1 MDNNTV
7 PVGFM
12 LLFVCTGLL
21 LVGLSIPLLLRRIK
35 PNYWYGLRVRK
46 TLSDERVWYESNA
59 YMAKWLL
66 MLGVIHTVVSLALY
80 FIPAFRANLDA
91 YAATCGIIFM
101 LVFIF
106 VIVLSFRHLHTL

>member
-1 MDNNTV
+1 MDEIV

-12 LLFVCTGLL
+12 LFFVCTGLL

-46 TLSDERVWYESNA
+46 TLSDERIWYESNA

-66 MLGVIHTVVSLALY
+66 ILGVIHAVVSLVLY
-80 FIPAFRANLDA
+80 FIPAFRASLNT
-91 YAATCGIIFM
+91 YAITCAIIFM
-101 LVFIF
+101 IVFIL
-106 VIVLSFRHLHTL
+106 VIVLSFRHLRTL

>member
-1 MDNNTV
+1 MVESV

-12 LLFVCTGLL
+12 LFFVCTGLL

-46 TLSDERVWYESNA
+46 TLSDEHIWYESNA

-66 MLGVIHTVVSLALY
+66 FLGGLHTVVSFVLY
-80 FIPAFRANLDA
+80 FVPNLRTNLNA

-101 LVFIF
+101 LAFLL
-106 VIVLSFRHLHTL
+106 VIILSFRYLRTL